1 MELLT
6 AALILQSEL
15 LTIAII
21 FLGGLLV
28 LYVLGMPVAVAIG
41 SACVLIML
49 SPFGP
54 PLNYGLLSNELMHGL
69 NSFTLLAIPFY
80 LMLGR
85 LMNRTDMTTE
95 VFDFANAI
103 FGRVRGGI
111 AQVNIGASVIFS
123 GMSGLAVADAAGL
136 GRVEYNAMR
145 DQGYDKKTAIGV
157 TGASSII
164 GPIIPPS
171 VPIILYGVLAEESI
185 GALFLAGILPGL
197 LLATVLSIFTYLVV
211 RWKGYGKGES
221 ASLRTIGKEFVNA
234 LPALVIP
241 VFIVGGILSGIFTA
255 TEAGAVT
262 VVYAIILGFYNGT
275 LSGKVL
281 LDEFQEGMV
290 ETFSILFIISLAML
304 YGLVALQLRIP
315 ILLADA
321 ITGFT
326 SDPTVAILLF
336 VPLFMLI
343 GTFMSITATI
353 MIMVPILIPIIEVLG
368 IDPIHF
374 GIVMIL
380 SLMTGV
386 VTPPLGS
393 VLFVLEKVTDA
404 SLETVM
410 RAMVLFYIPLLVV
423 ILIVALVPEIST
435 YIPSNY
441 FF

>member
-1 MELLT
+1 MELLLI
-6 AALILQSEL
+6 AL
-15 LTIAII
+15 I
-21 FLGGLLV
+21 FLGGLLL
-28 LYVLGMPVAVAIG
+28 LYSLGMPVAIAIG

-54 PLNYGLLSNELMHGL
+54 PLNYGLMSNQLMHSL
-69 NSFTLLAIPFY
+69 NSFTLLAVPFY

-95 VFDFANAI
+95 VFDFANAV
-103 FGRVRGGI
+103 FGRIRGGI

-185 GALFLAGILPGL
+185 GALFLAGIVPGL
-197 LLATVLSIFTYLVV
+197 LLAGVLSVFTYLVV
-211 RWKGYGKGES
+211 RWKGYGKGE
-221 ASLRTIGKEFVNA
+221 AVGLRVIGQEFLNA
-234 LPALVIP
+234 LPALIIP
-241 VFIVGGILSGIFTA
+241 VFIVGGILSGMFTA
-255 TEAGAVT
+255 TEAGAVA
-262 VVYAIILGFYNGT
+262 VLYAIALGFYQGSLNGT
-275 LSGKVL
+275 VL
-281 LDEFQEGMV
+281 LEEFQDGMV

-315 ILLADA
+315 VLLTDA
-321 ITGFT
+321 IMGFT
-326 SDPTVAILLF
+326 TDPTVAILLF

-353 MIMVPILIPIIEVLG
+353 MIMVPILMPIIGTLG

-423 ILIVALVPEIST
+423 ILIVALVPEVST
-435 YIPSNY
+435 YLPKNY

>member
-1 MELLT
+1 MELL
-6 AALILQSEL
+6 LIGL
-15 LTIAII
+15 I

-28 LYVLGMPVAVAIG
+28 LYALGMPVAVAIG
-41 SACVLIML
+41 SACVLIMF

-54 PLNYGLLSNELMHGL
+54 SLNYGLMSNQLMHGL
-69 NSFTLLAIPFY
+69 NSFTLLAVPFY

-85 LMNRTDMTTE
+85 LMNRTDMTSD

-185 GALFLAGILPGL
+185 GALFLAGIVPGL
-197 LLATVLSIFTYLVV
+197 LIAAVLSVFTYLVV
-211 RWKGYGKGES
+211 RWKGYGKGE
-221 ASLRTIGKEFVNA
+221 AAGLRTIGREFVNA
-234 LPALVIP
+234 LPALLIP
-241 VFIVGGILSGIFTA
+241 VFIVGGILSGVFTA
-255 TEAGAVT
+255 TEAGAVA
-262 VVYAIILGFYNGT
+262 VIYAIGLGFYQGSLT
-275 LSGKVL
+275 GEVL
-281 LDEFQEGMV
+281 LQEFQEGMV

-326 SDPTVAILLF
+326 TNPTVAILIF

-353 MIMVPILIPIIEVLG
+353 MIMVPILMPIIETLG

-410 RAMVLFYIPLLVV
+410 RAMVLFYIPLLIV
-423 ILIVALVPEIST
+423 ILIVAVVPEVSV
-435 YIPSNY
+435 YVPNN
-441 FF
+441 FFF

>member
-1 MELLT
+1 MELL
-6 AALILQSEL
+6 LIGL
-15 LTIAII
+15 I
-21 FLGGLLV
+21 FLGGLLF
-28 LYVLGMPVAVAIG
+28 LYALGMPVAIAIG

-54 PLNYGLLSNELMHGL
+54 PLNYGLMSNQLMHGL
-69 NSFTLLAIPFY
+69 NSFTLLAVPFY

-85 LMNRTDMTTE
+85 LMNRTDMTSE

-103 FGRVRGGI
+103 FGRIRGGI

-185 GALFLAGILPGL
+185 GALFLAGIVPGL
-197 LLATVLSIFTYLVV
+197 LLAGVLSVFTYLVV
-211 RWKGYGKGES
+211 RWKGYGKGE
-221 ASLRTIGKEFVNA
+221 AVGLRMIGQEFINA

-241 VFIVGGILSGIFTA
+241 VFIVGGILSGMFTA
-255 TEAGAVT
+255 TEAGAVA
-262 VVYAIILGFYNGT
+262 VLYAIGLGFYQGSLT
-275 LSGKVL
+275 GEVL
-281 LDEFQEGMV
+281 LEEFRDGMV
-290 ETFSILFIISLAML
+290 ETFAILFIISLAML

-326 SDPTVAILLF
+326 TDPTVAILIF

-353 MIMVPILIPIIEVLG
+353 MIMVPILMPIIGTLG

-410 RAMVLFYIPLLVV
+410 RAMIVFYIPLLIV
-423 ILIVALVPEIST
+423 ILIVALVPEVST
-435 YIPSNY
+435 YVPNNY

>member
-1 MELLT
+1 MELLLI
-6 AALILQSEL
+6 AL
-15 LTIAII
+15 I

-28 LYVLGMPVAVAIG
+28 LYALGMPVAVAIG

-54 PLNYGLLSNELMHGL
+54 SLNYGLMSNQLMHGL
-69 NSFTLLAIPFY
+69 NSFTLLAVPFY

-95 VFDFANAI
+95 VFDFANAV
-103 FGRVRGGI
+103 FGRIRGGI

-145 DQGYDKKTAIGV
+145 EQGYDKKTAIGV

-185 GALFLAGILPGL
+185 GALFLAGIVPGL
-197 LLATVLSIFTYLVV
+197 LLAAVLSVFTYLVV
-211 RWKGYGKGES
+211 RWKGYGKGE
-221 ASLRTIGKEFVNA
+221 AVGLRMIGREFYNA
-234 LPALVIP
+234 LPALLIP
-241 VFIVGGILSGIFTA
+241 IFIVGGILSGVFTA
-255 TEAGAVT
+255 TEAGAVA
-262 VVYAIILGFYNGT
+262 VVYAILLGFYQGSLT
-275 LSGKVL
+275 GGIL
-281 LDEFQEGMV
+281 LEEFQEGMV
-290 ETFSILFIISLAML
+290 ETFAILFIISLAML

-315 ILLADA
+315 VMLADA

-326 SDPTVAILLF
+326 TDPTVAILIF
-336 VPLFMLI
+336 VPMFMLI

-353 MIMVPILIPIIEVLG
+353 MIMVPILMPIIGTLG

-410 RAMVLFYIPLLVV
+410 RAMLLFYIPLLVV
-423 ILIVALVPEIST
+423 ILIVALVPEVST
-435 YIPSNY
+435 FLPNN
-441 FF
+441 FFF

>member
-1 MELLT
+1 MELL
-6 AALILQSEL
+6 LIGL
-15 LTIAII
+15 I
-21 FLGGLLV
+21 FLGGLLF
-28 LYVLGMPVAVAIG
+28 LYALGMPVAVAIG

-54 PLNYGLLSNELMHGL
+54 ALNYGLMSNQLMHGL
-69 NSFTLLAIPFY
+69 NSFTLLAVPFY

-85 LMNRTDMTTE
+85 LMNRTDMTSE

-103 FGRVRGGI
+103 FGRIRGGI

-185 GALFLAGILPGL
+185 GALFLAGIVPGL
-197 LLATVLSIFTYLVV
+197 LLAGVLSVFTYLVV
-211 RWKGYGKGES
+211 RWKGYGKGE
-221 ASLRTIGKEFVNA
+221 AVGLRTIGHEFVNA
-234 LPALVIP
+234 LPALIIP
-241 VFIVGGILSGIFTA
+241 VFIVGGILSGMFTA
-255 TEAGAVT
+255 TEAGAVA
-262 VVYAIILGFYNGT
+262 VVYAIGLGFYQGSLT
-275 LSGKVL
+275 GGVL
-281 LDEFQEGMV
+281 LEEFRDGMV

-326 SDPTVAILLF
+326 TDPTVAILIF

-353 MIMVPILIPIIEVLG
+353 MIMVPILMPIIETLG

-410 RAMVLFYIPLLVV
+410 RAMVLFYIPLLIV
-423 ILIVALVPEIST
+423 ILIVALVPEVSV
-435 YIPSNY
+435 YVPNNY

>member
-1 MELLT
+1 MELL
-6 AALILQSEL
+6 LIGL
-15 LTIAII
+15 I
-21 FLGGLLV
+21 FLGGLLL
-28 LYVLGMPVAVAIG
+28 LYALGMPVAVAIG

-54 PLNYGLLSNELMHGL
+54 SLNFGLMSNQLMHGL
-69 NSFTLLAIPFY
+69 NSFTLLAVPFY

-85 LMNRTDMTTE
+85 LMNRTDMTSE

-103 FGRVRGGI
+103 FGRIRGGI

-185 GALFLAGILPGL
+185 GALFLAGIVPGL
-197 LLATVLSIFTYLVV
+197 LLAGVLSVFTYLVV
-211 RWKGYGKGES
+211 RWKGYGKGE
-221 ASLRTIGKEFVNA
+221 AVGLRTIGEEFVNA

-241 VFIVGGILSGIFTA
+241 VFIVGGILSGMFTA
-255 TEAGAVT
+255 TEAGAVA
-262 VVYAIILGFYNGT
+262 VLYAIGLGFYQGSLT
-275 LSGKVL
+275 GEVL
-281 LDEFQEGMV
+281 LEEFRDGMV

-326 SDPTVAILLF
+326 TNPTVAILIF

-353 MIMVPILIPIIEVLG
+353 MIMVPILMPIIETLG

-410 RAMVLFYIPLLVV
+410 RAMILFYIPLLIV
-423 ILIVALVPEIST
+423 ILIVALVPEVST
-435 YIPSNY
+435 FVPNNY

>member
-1 MELLT
+1 MELV
-6 AALILQSEL
+6 LIGL
-15 LTIAII
+15 I

-28 LYVLGMPVAVAIG
+28 LYALGMPVAVAIG
-41 SACVLIML
+41 SACILIML

-54 PLNYGLLSNELMHGL
+54 PLNYGLMSNQLMHGL
-69 NSFTLLAIPFY
+69 NSFTLLAVPFY

-95 VFDFANAI
+95 VFDFASAI

-185 GALFLAGILPGL
+185 GALFLAGIVPGL
-197 LLATVLSIFTYLVV
+197 LLAGVLSIFTYLVV
-211 RWKGYGKGES
+211 RWKGYGKGE
-221 ASLRTIGKEFVNA
+221 AVGLRTIGREFVNA
-234 LPALVIP
+234 LPALLIP
-241 VFIVGGILSGIFTA
+241 VFIVGGILSGMFTA
-255 TEAGAVT
+255 TEAGAVA
-262 VVYAIILGFYNGT
+262 VVYAIALGFYQGSLT
-275 LSGKVL
+275 GEIL
-281 LDEFQEGMV
+281 LEEFQEGMV

-326 SDPTVAILLF
+326 TDPTIAILIF

-353 MIMVPILIPIIEVLG
+353 MIMVPILMPIIGTLG

-410 RAMVLFYIPLLVV
+410 RAMVLFYIPLLIV
-423 ILIVALVPEIST
+423 ILIVALVPEVSV
-435 YIPSNY
+435 YVPNNY

>member
-1 MELLT
+1 MELLLI
-6 AALILQSEL
+6 AL
-15 LTIAII
+15 I

-28 LYVLGMPVAVAIG
+28 LYALGMPVAIAIG

-54 PLNYGLLSNELMHGL
+54 PLNYGLMSNQLMHSL
-69 NSFTLLAIPFY
+69 NSFTLLAVPFY

-85 LMNRTDMTTE
+85 LMNRTDMTSE
-95 VFDFANAI
+95 VFDFANAV
-103 FGRVRGGI
+103 FGRIRGGI
-111 AQVNIGASVIFS
+111 AQVNIGASIIFS

-185 GALFLAGILPGL
+185 GALFLAGIVPGL
-197 LLATVLSIFTYLVV
+197 LLAGVLSIFTYLVV
-211 RWKGYGKGES
+211 RWKGYGKGE
-221 ASLRTIGKEFVNA
+221 AVGLRGIWQAFLDA

-241 VFIVGGILSGIFTA
+241 VFIVGGILSGMFTA
-255 TEAGAVT
+255 TEAGAVA
-262 VVYAIILGFYNGT
+262 VLYAIGLGFYQGT
-275 LSGKVL
+275 LNGKVL
-281 LDEFQEGMV
+281 LEEFQEGMV
-290 ETFSILFIISLAML
+290 ETFAILFIISLAML

-315 ILLADA
+315 ILLAEA

-326 SDPTVAILLF
+326 TNPTVAILIF
-336 VPLFMLI
+336 VPMFMLI

-353 MIMVPILIPIIEVLG
+353 MIMVPILMPIIGTLG

-410 RAMVLFYIPLLVV
+410 RAMVVFYIPLLIV
-423 ILIVALVPEIST
+423 ILIVALVPEVST
-435 YIPSNY
+435 YVPNN
-441 FF
+441 FFF

>member
-1 MELLT
+1 MELLLI
-6 AALILQSEL
+6 AL
-15 LTIAII
+15 I
-21 FLGGLLV
+21 FLGGLLL
-28 LYVLGMPVAVAIG
+28 LYALGMPVAVAIG

-54 PLNYGLLSNELMHGL
+54 PLNYGLMSNQLMHGL
-69 NSFTLLAIPFY
+69 NSFTLLAVPFY

-85 LMNRTDMTTE
+85 LMNRTDMTSE

-171 VPIILYGVLAEESI
+171 VPIILYGVLAEQSI
-185 GALFLAGILPGL
+185 GALFVAGIVPGL
-197 LLATVLSIFTYLVV
+197 LLAIVLSVFTYLVV
-211 RWKGYGKGES
+211 RWKGYGKGDPVGI
-221 ASLRTIGKEFVNA
+221 RTIGQEFVNA

-241 VFIVGGILSGIFTA
+241 VFIVGGILLGVFTA
-255 TEAGAVT
+255 TEAGAVA
-262 VVYAIILGFYNGT
+262 VIYAIGLGFYQGT
-275 LSGKVL
+275 LTGEIL
-281 LDEFQEGMV
+281 LEEFRDGMV

-315 ILLADA
+315 MLLADA

-326 SDPTVAILLF
+326 TSPTVAILIF

-353 MIMVPILIPIIEVLG
+353 MIMVPILMPIIETLG
-368 IDPIHF
+368 INPIHF

-410 RAMVLFYIPLLVV
+410 RAMVLFYIPLVIV
-423 ILIVALVPEIST
+423 ILIVALVPEVSI
-435 YIPSNY
+435 YLPNNY

>member
-1 MELLT
+1 METLCYRPLFASGIALELVDEGLDVIIELIVQPFGFLFLFGLERADRFADVAAVESGEFEPLLDCRDADRAGDRVVLT
-6 AALILQSEL
+6 GLIPEVLEGQADVPEFAGAL
-15 LTIAII
+15 
-21 FLGGLLV
+21 
-28 LYVLGMPVAVAIG
+28 PVAIG
-41 SACVLIML
+41 
-49 SPFGP
+49 
-54 PLNYGLLSNELMHGL
+54 E
-69 NSFTLLAIPFY
+69 
-80 LMLGR
+80 
-85 LMNRTDMTTE
+85 
-95 VFDFANAI
+95 
-103 FGRVRGGI
+103 RVEQFKPDLR
-111 AQVNIGASVIFS
+111 SE
-123 GMSGLAVADAAGL
+123 VADACGEALHALGPKRDSVGFREAVDPDDIVVAGPNGCPEFDRVL
-136 GRVEYNAMR
+136 QRVFDPDDALDAGEADEVVDGRIEAV
-145 DQGYDKKTAIGV
+145 
-157 TGASSII
+157 
-164 GPIIPPS
+164 
-171 VPIILYGVLAEESI
+171 
-185 GALFLAGILPGL
+185 GL
-197 LLATVLSIFTYLVV
+197 Q
-211 RWKGYGKGES
+211 
-221 ASLRTIGKEFVNA
+221 TIGQEFISA

-241 VFIVGGILSGIFTA
+241 VFIIGGILSGMFTA
-255 TEAGAVT
+255 TEAGAVA
-262 VVYAIILGFYNGT
+262 VLYAIGLGFYQGSLT
-275 LSGKVL
+275 GEIL
-281 LDEFQEGMV
+281 LEEFRDGMV

-326 SDPTVAILLF
+326 TNPTVAILIF

-353 MIMVPILIPIIEVLG
+353 MIMVPILMPIIGTLG

-423 ILIVALVPEIST
+423 ILIVALVPEVSV
-435 YIPSNY
+435 YVPNNY